1 MKKFIAFTT
10 CLFAAVL
17 LFAQP
22 QGKPSDEQRKK
33 EWERIQAEK
42 IAFITQELDL
52 TPEEAQVF
60 WPVYN
65 QCWKEAH
72 AANKTMRAAFG
83 EFRDKKADELS
94 DKELEKKV
102 DAYVQAYK
110 AANQVLSDW
119 YPKFK
124 QVLPIRKVAK
134 LYQAEEAFQ
143 QRMINNLRKHP
154 QQHPKQGSVFKE
166 GRERDKEKNK
176 QE

>member
-1 MKKFIAFTT
+1 MKKFFALTL
-10 CLFAAVL
+10 CLFASVL

-22 QGKPSDEQRKK
+22 QGKPNDEQRKK
-33 EWERIQAEK
+33 DWERLQAEK

-65 QCWKEAH
+65 QCWKEVLASH
-72 AANKTMRAAFG
+72 KATREAFAG
-83 EFRDKKADELS
+83 IRGKQAEGLT
-94 DKELEKKV
+94 DKEMEKKL
-102 DAYVQAYK
+102 DAYIQASTRS
-110 AANQVLSDW
+110 NQVLADW

-124 QVLPIRKVAK
+124 QVLPIRKVSK

-154 QQHPKQGSVFKE
+154 QHPSK
-166 GRERDKEKNK
+166 
-176 QE
+176 

>member
-1 MKKFIAFTT
+1 MKQILSVAA
-10 CLFAAVL
+10 CLLMAVS

-22 QGKPSDEQRKK
+22 QGGRPGEEQRKK
-33 EWERIQAEK
+33 DFERLQAEK

-65 QCWKEAH
+65 QCWKEIL
-72 AANKTMRAAFG
+72 AANKKKMDAFG
-83 EFRDKKADELS
+83 EFRGKKGDELS
-94 DKELEKKV
+94 DKDLEKKL
-102 DAYVQAYK
+102 DAYVQSYK
-110 AANQVLSDW
+110 ASNQILSDW

-154 QQHPKQGSVFKE
+154 QRSSQGEAPRE
-166 GRERDKEKNK
+166 GKDKK
-176 QE
+176 

>member
-1 MKKFIAFTT
+1 MKQILSVAA
-10 CLFAAVL
+10 CLLMAVS

-22 QGKPSDEQRKK
+22 QGGRPSEEQRKK
-33 EWERIQAEK
+33 EFERIQAEK

-65 QCWKEAH
+65 QCWKELL
-72 AANKTMRAAFG
+72 AANKKKMDAFG
-83 EFRDKKADELS
+83 EFRGDKAEGLS
-94 DKELEKKV
+94 DAELEKKLN
-102 DAYVQAYK
+102 AYIQANK
-110 AANQVLSDW
+110 ASSQVMADW

-124 QVLPIRKVAK
+124 QVLPLQKVAK

-154 QQHPKQGSVFKE
+154 QRPPQGEIPKE
-166 GRERDKEKNK
+166 GKDKK
-176 QE
+176 

>member
-1 MKKFIAFTT
+1 MKKFIALTI

-22 QGKPSDEQRKK
+22 QKQNEERRQK
-33 EWERIQAEK
+33 EWERLQSEK
-42 IAFITQELDL
+42 IAFITAELDL

-65 QCWKEAH
+65 QCWKEAR
-72 AANKTMRAAFG
+72 AANKTMREAFG
-83 EFRDKKADELS
+83 EFRGKKGDELS

-110 AANQVLSDW
+110 ASNQILSDW

-143 QRMINNLRKHP
+143 QRMINNLRR
-154 QQHPKQGSVFKE
+154 QQHPQRSQK
-166 GRERDKEKNK
+166 DK
-176 QE
+176 

>member
-1 MKKFIAFTT
+1 MKTFFALTL
-10 CLFAAVL
+10 CLFASVL

-22 QGKPSDEQRKK
+22 QGKPNDEQRKK
-33 EWERIQAEK
+33 DWERLQAEK

-65 QCWKEAH
+65 QCWKEVLASH
-72 AANKTMRAAFG
+72 KATREAFAG
-83 EFRDKKADELS
+83 IRGKQAEGLT
-94 DKELEKKV
+94 DKEMEKKL
-102 DAYVQAYK
+102 DAYIQASTRS
-110 AANQVLSDW
+110 NQVLADW

-154 QQHPKQGSVFKE
+154 QHPLK
-166 GRERDKEKNK
+166 
-176 QE
+176 

>member
-1 MKKFIAFTT
+1 MKKFFALTL
-10 CLFAAVL
+10 CLFASVL

-22 QGKPSDEQRKK
+22 QGKPDNEQRKK
-33 EWERIQAEK
+33 DWERLQAEK

-65 QCWKEAH
+65 QCWKEVLASH
-72 AANKTMRAAFG
+72 
-83 EFRDKKADELS
+83 KATREALAGIRGKQAEGLT
-94 DKELEKKV
+94 DKEMEKKL
-102 DAYVQAYK
+102 DAYIQASTRS
-110 AANQVLSDW
+110 NQVLADW

-124 QVLPIRKVAK
+124 QVLPSRKVAK

-154 QQHPKQGSVFKE
+154 QKPP
-166 GRERDKEKNK
+166 KEK
-176 QE
+176 

>member
-1 MKKFIAFTT
+1 MKKFFALTL
-10 CLFAAVL
+10 CLFASVL

-22 QGKPSDEQRKK
+22 QGKPNDEQRKK
-33 EWERIQAEK
+33 DWERLQAEK

-65 QCWKEAH
+65 QCWKEVLASH
-72 AANKTMRAAFG
+72 KATREAFAG
-83 EFRDKKADELS
+83 IRGKQAEGLT
-94 DKELEKKV
+94 DKEMEKKL
-102 DAYVQAYK
+102 DAYIQASTRS
-110 AANQVLSDW
+110 NQVLADW

-124 QVLPIRKVAK
+124 QVLPIRKVSK

-154 QQHPKQGSVFKE
+154 QHPS
-166 GRERDKEKNK
+166 KEKQK
-176 QE
+176 

>member
-1 MKKFIAFTT
+1 MKKFFALTL
-10 CLFAAVL
+10 CLFASVL

-22 QGKPSDEQRKK
+22 QGKPNDEQRKK
-33 EWERIQAEK
+33 DWERLQAEK

-65 QCWKEAH
+65 QCWKEVLASH
-72 AANKTMRAAFG
+72 KATREAFAG
-83 EFRDKKADELS
+83 IRGK
-94 DKELEKKV
+94 
-102 DAYVQAYK
+102 DAYIQASTRS
-110 AANQVLSDW
+110 NQVLADW

-124 QVLPIRKVAK
+124 QVLPIRKVSK

-154 QQHPKQGSVFKE
+154 QHPSK
-166 GRERDKEKNK
+166 
-176 QE
+176 

>member
-1 MKKFIAFTT
+1 MKKFFALTL
-10 CLFAAVL
+10 CLFASVL

-22 QGKPSDEQRKK
+22 QGKPNDEQRKK
-33 EWERIQAEK
+33 DWERLQAEK

-65 QCWKEAH
+65 QCWKEVLASH
-72 AANKTMRAAFG
+72 KATREAFAG
-83 EFRDKKADELS
+83 IRGKQAEGLT
-94 DKELEKKV
+94 DKEMEKKL
-102 DAYVQAYK
+102 DAYIQAYTRS
-110 AANQVLSDW
+110 NQVLADW

-124 QVLPIRKVAK
+124 QVLPIRKVSK

-154 QQHPKQGSVFKE
+154 QHPSK
-166 GRERDKEKNK
+166 
-176 QE
+176 

>member
-1 MKKFIAFTT
+1 MKKFFALTL
-10 CLFAAVL
+10 CLFASVL

-22 QGKPSDEQRKK
+22 QGKPNDEQRKK
-33 EWERIQAEK
+33 DWQRLQAEK

-65 QCWKEAH
+65 QCWKEVLASH
-72 AANKTMRAAFG
+72 KATREAFAG
-83 EFRDKKADELS
+83 IRGKQAEGLT
-94 DKELEKKV
+94 DKEMEKKL
-102 DAYVQAYK
+102 DAYIQASTK
-110 AANQVLSDW
+110 SNQVLADW

-143 QRMINNLRKHP
+143 QRMINNLRRHP
-154 QQHPKQGSVFKE
+154 QHPSK
-166 GRERDKEKNK
+166 
-176 QE
+176 

>member
-1 MKKFIAFTT
+1 MKKFFALTL
-10 CLFAAVL
+10 CLFASVL

-22 QGKPSDEQRKK
+22 QGKPNEEQRKK
-33 EWERIQAEK
+33 DWERLQAEK

-65 QCWKEAH
+65 QCWKEVLASH
-72 AANKTMRAAFG
+72 KATREAF
-83 EFRDKKADELS
+83 ADIRGKQAEGLT
-94 DKELEKKV
+94 DKEMEKKL
-102 DAYVQAYK
+102 DAYIQASTRS
-110 AANQVLSDW
+110 NQVLADW

-124 QVLPIRKVAK
+124 QVLPIRKVSK

-154 QQHPKQGSVFKE
+154 QHPSK
-166 GRERDKEKNK
+166 
-176 QE
+176 